1 MTPNSQLQHDG
12 PALGKLP
19 YAIGWLW
26 LKVTGWRVA
35 GSIPAGSKFVVIAAP
50 HTSNWDFP
58 FMLAVAA
65 VYRLRLSWMGK
76 HSLFKPPFGR
86 LMRRLGG
93 IPIYRDTQGGLVE
106 QVVARFAQNGKLVVL
121 VPPSGTRQKRDYWK
135 SGFYW
140 IAYNAQ
146 VPLLCAYLDFA
157 RKEAGLRLSFV
168 PTGDLSADMDRIRE
182 FYAGKAGKFPDQHTT
197 IRLRDEDNPE
207 AVRQAPTASS

>member
-1 MTPNSQLQHDG
+1 MIPNSQLQHDG

-157 RKEAGLRLSFV
+157 RKEAGLGLSFV

>member
-1 MTPNSQLQHDG
+1 MIPNSQLQHDG

-106 QVVARFAQNGKLVVL
+106 QVVARFAHNGKLVVL

-157 RKEAGLRLSFV
+157 RKEAGLGLSFV

>member
-1 MTPNSQLQHDG
+1 MIPDSQLQHDG
-12 PALGKLP
+12 PALGKLS

-26 LKVTGWRVA
+26 LKVTGWRVT
-35 GSIPAGSKFVVIAAP
+35 GTIPAGGKFVVIAAP

-65 VYRLRLSWMGK
+65 IFRLRLSWMGK

-93 IPIYRDTQGGLVE
+93 IPIYRDAQGGLVE
-106 QVVARFAQNGKLVVL
+106 QVVARFAQNDRLVVL

-140 IAYNAQ
+140 IANNAQ
-146 VPLLCAYLDFA
+146 VPLLCAYLDFS
-157 RKEAGLRLSFV
+157 RKEAGLGLSFV
-168 PTGDLSADMDRIRE
+168 PTGDLGADMDRIRE
-182 FYAGKAGKFPDQHTT
+182 FYADKVGKFPEQHTT
-197 IRLRDEDNPE
+197 IRLRDEDSPE
-207 AVRQAPTASS
+207 PAPQNQTAL